1 MEKVILSKAA
11 RKSFGER
18 LNRDVPDPN
27 TDEFDELLEELR
39 EMQPDAYTDLVGAL
53 EYSGDK
59 LPVEK
64 EALRAHNRA
73 QRQKIAHHLKNR
85 ETHDGKSV
93 PDKRKSLLVGGIM
106 AALLMGW
113 IGYTN
118 ISRAFTAQAASTK
131 EPMVEEVAT
140 VSTPENERL
149 FGVRR
154 AAPDF
159 DVELDTPQVVRVVQ
173 TAPLPPP
180 KDPPQPVATP
190 TSEVDEPAR
199 PEPAG
204 VQTSLPFGLGRPLK
218 PVQTEP
224 GGDLPP
230 APSPPQPGV
239 ANAPPASP
247 YLPPASGGTDPTT
260 GEPTVLP
267 TSLSFDPPEATA
279 AGPTDVLGQEQ
290 STTELPSTPGTT
302 LTATSESEST
312 QEVLPPPSLGG
323 DESEEPRPAASTLS
337 WEDASNKA
345 SAVDEESLSFAEPQ
359 EGLSGRTNEFAT
371 STQPLPPV
379 PQVGGAT
386 QPPPATPEPGRE
398 EEPQAEPEVT
408 DLGALLTPGT
418 QLEAQLVTG
427 VAATDGAA
435 TPVIAKTTGD
445 WCGEA
450 SCSDITWIGE
460 ANYFGADRVE
470 LTFSQAVVGNTA
482 QSVSARAFG
491 GDQLPGVPAGVRDAA
506 PTAVQDLLRGAFG
519 GAADYLDAF
528 NSRETVILREGEVV
542 RQQAEP
548 DLGTYLLGR
557 GTELFSL
564 PSDQTSILRLA
575 EVAPGTPFTVIYGL

>member
-39 EMQPDAYTDLVGAL
+39 EMQPDAYTDLIGAL

-64 EALRAHNRA
+64 EALRANNRA

-93 PDKRKSLLVGGIM
+93 PDKRKSLLVGGVM

-140 VSTPENERL
+140 VSTPENKRL

-173 TAPLPPP
+173 TAPPPPP

-218 PVQTEP
+218 PTQTEP

-230 APSPPQPGV
+230 APSPPQPDV

-267 TSLSFDPPEATA
+267 TSLSFDPLEATA
-279 AGPTDVLGQEQ
+279 AGPTDVLVQEQ
-290 STTELPSTPGTT
+290 STTELPSTPG
-302 LTATSESEST
+302 
-312 QEVLPPPSLGG
+312 
-323 DESEEPRPAASTLS
+323 
-337 WEDASNKA
+337 
-345 SAVDEESLSFAEPQ
+345 
-359 EGLSGRTNEFAT
+359 
-371 STQPLPPV
+371 
-379 PQVGGAT
+379 
-386 QPPPATPEPGRE
+386 
-398 EEPQAEPEVT
+398 
-408 DLGALLTPGT
+408 
-418 QLEAQLVTG
+418 
-427 VAATDGAA
+427 
-435 TPVIAKTTGD
+435 
-445 WCGEA
+445 
-450 SCSDITWIGE
+450 
-460 ANYFGADRVE
+460 
-470 LTFSQAVVGNTA
+470 
-482 QSVSARAFG
+482 
-491 GDQLPGVPAGVRDAA
+491 
-506 PTAVQDLLRGAFG
+506 
-519 GAADYLDAF
+519 DY
-528 NSRETVILREGEVV
+528 
-542 RQQAEP
+542 
-548 DLGTYLLGR
+548 TY
-557 GTELFSL
+557 
-564 PSDQTSILRLA
+564 
-575 EVAPGTPFTVIYGL
+575 IYQ